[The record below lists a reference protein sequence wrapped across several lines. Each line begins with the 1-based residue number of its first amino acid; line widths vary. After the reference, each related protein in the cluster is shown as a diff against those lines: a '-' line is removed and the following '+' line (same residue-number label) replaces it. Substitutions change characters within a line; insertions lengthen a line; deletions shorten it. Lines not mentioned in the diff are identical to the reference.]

1 MGPSGFQYVL
11 WGSSHRLLYPQ
22 HHWVTMVMMT
32 SPFQVLFH
40 LAETSIPTIGGGLVS
55 MSSVQENLGC
65 LAILY
70 EMSKHI
76 KIH

>member
-1 MGPSGFQYVL
+1 
-11 WGSSHRLLYPQ
+11 
-22 HHWVTMVMMT
+22 MVMMT

-40 LAETSIPTIGGGLVS
+40 LAETSIPTIEGGLVS
-55 MSSVQENLGC
+55 KSSVQEDLDC
-65 LAILY
+65 LAILS